1 MHGKRRQGAFE
12 CRIYGVRRPA
22 SLSPRWM
29 PFILLKGQ
37 YIEQLTFMGCWR
49 HKEEPRGIIRNI
61 VDTVKQQICVIKKKQ
76 KQICVINYNKIIME
90 YKVIGQE

>member
-1 MHGKRRQGAFE
+1 
-12 CRIYGVRRPA
+12 
-22 SLSPRWM
+22 
-29 PFILLKGQ
+29 
-37 YIEQLTFMGCWR
+37 MGCWR

-90 YKVIGQE
+90 YKVIGQEWKKYCLIPLPLFLLNQKQAQGLLL